1 MRKAK
6 LAREALREIPI
17 KDLVEMMKKAAIYT
31 STPPCRW
38 AMVSSHRMT
47 SRGSSRLHRAAGT
60 HVQVQQGKKN
70 HFVLNNMDQILDALT
85 RGLDIDILQR
95 ALAWRSAEFR

>member
-1 MRKAK
+1 MCKFNM
-6 LAREALREIPI
+6 E
-17 KDLVEMMKKAAIYT
+17 
-31 STPPCRW
+31 
-38 AMVSSHRMT
+38 
-47 SRGSSRLHRAAGT
+47 
-60 HVQVQQGKKN
+60 KN